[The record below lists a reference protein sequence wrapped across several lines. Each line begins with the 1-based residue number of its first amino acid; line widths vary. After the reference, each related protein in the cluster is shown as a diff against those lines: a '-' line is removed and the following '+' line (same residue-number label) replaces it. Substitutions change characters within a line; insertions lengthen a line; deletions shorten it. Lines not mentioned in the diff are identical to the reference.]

1 MDERQAVNFH
11 AGAGRGW
18 DLAAPRSRGWE
29 TPGILS
35 PPPHLPEHLGP
46 TGGLE
51 TCVPQSHQLVGRP
64 WLGAPQAP
72 ECKEGG
78 GGSPRPRSAPL
89 TGSAE
94 N

>member
-1 MDERQAVNFH
+1 MLVLLE
-11 AGAGRGW
+11 AGTWLHPDPGGGRL
-18 DLAAPRSRGWE
+18 LASSAH
-29 TPGILS
+29 
-35 PPPHLPEHLGP
+35 PPHLPEHLGP

-72 ECKEGG
+72 GCKEGG